1 MLMMIVELL
10 EMVLCL
16 NIMLMLTGKDYYVCG
31 YYLHPLKTKQI
42 KIMVVKGNNDNC
54 NYGKKNRIKI
64 KIKLKLLTLTL
75 SLF

>member
-42 KIMVVKGNNDNC
+42 KIMVVKGNNDDC
-54 NYGKKNRIKI
+54 NYGKKIGLKS
-64 KIKLKLLTLTL
+64 KLN
-75 SLF
+75 